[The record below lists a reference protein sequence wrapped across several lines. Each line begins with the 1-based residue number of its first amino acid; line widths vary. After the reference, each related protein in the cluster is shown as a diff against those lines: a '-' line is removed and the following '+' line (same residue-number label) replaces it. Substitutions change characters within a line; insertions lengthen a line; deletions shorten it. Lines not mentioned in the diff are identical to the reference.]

1 MTFIQPTDGSLQQLA
16 SMVRGN
22 SRAISPSVVV
32 AADQLDAPLPASTSK
47 IARGL
52 ATEAAPPVR
61 EDDDVSA
68 LLENLYGCMQDE
80 PELAFAA
87 QGGLTSGTVMAL
99 C

>member
-1 MTFIQPTDGSLQQLA
+1 MTSIQPTDGSLQQLA

-22 SRAISPSVVV
+22 SRATSPVV
-32 AADQLDAPLPASTSK
+32 ASVDRLDTLPASTSK

-52 ATEAAPPVR
+52 ATEATPPVR

-87 QGGLTSGTVMAL
+87 QGGLSSGTVLAL
-99 C
+99 R

>member
-1 MTFIQPTDGSLQQLA
+1 MTLIQPTDGSLQQLA

-22 SRAISPSVVV
+22 SRATSPVV
-32 AADQLDAPLPASTSK
+32 ASVDRLDASLPASTSK

-52 ATEAAPPVR
+52 ATEANPPVR

-68 LLENLYGCMQDE
+68 LLENLYGSMHDE

-87 QGGLTSGTVMAL
+87 QGGLTSGTVLAL
-99 C
+99 R

>member
-1 MTFIQPTDGSLQQLA
+1 MTSIQPTDGSLQQLA

-22 SRAISPSVVV
+22 SRAASPSV
-32 AADQLDAPLPASTSK
+32 DRLDGPLPASTSK

-52 ATEAAPPVR
+52 ATEATPPVR

-68 LLENLYGCMQDE
+68 LLENLYGCMQEE

-87 QGGLTSGTVMAL
+87 QGGLTSGTVLAL
-99 C
+99 R

>member
-1 MTFIQPTDGSLQQLA
+1 MEIVQPTDGSLQQLA

-22 SRAISPSVVV
+22 SRAISPSV
-32 AADQLDAPLPASTSK
+32 AASVDQLDASLPASTSK

-52 ATEAAPPVR
+52 ATEATPPVR

-68 LLENLYGCMQDE
+68 LLENLYGSMLDE

-87 QGGLTSGTVMAL
+87 QGGLTSGTVLAL
-99 C
+99 R

>member
-1 MTFIQPTDGSLQQLA
+1 MTSIQPTDGSLQQLA
-16 SMVRGN
+16 SLVRGT
-22 SRAISPSVVV
+22 SRASGLPVAVPS
-32 AADQLDAPLPASTSK
+32 DRLDALPASTSR

-52 ATEAAPPVR
+52 ACEAAPPVR

-87 QGGLTSGTVMAL
+87 QGGLSSDSLLAL
-99 C
+99 R